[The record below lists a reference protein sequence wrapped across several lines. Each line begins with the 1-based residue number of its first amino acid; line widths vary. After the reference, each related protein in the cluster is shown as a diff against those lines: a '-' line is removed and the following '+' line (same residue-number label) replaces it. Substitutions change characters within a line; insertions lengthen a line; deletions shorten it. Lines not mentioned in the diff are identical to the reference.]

1 MPGSSGPGI
10 VRCMRDGQSAEAV
23 QILDDLIA
31 EAVRSGASDIHLE
44 PKEHRLAVRFRVDG
58 VLVNRRPY
66 PVDKASG
73 VLARVKVLG
82 KMDLAERRLPQ
93 DGTFE
98 VSVQGRTISLRCS
111 SFPTPYGEK
120 MVLRLLP
127 GGYSRP
133 LARLGML
140 EDQVEVLARW
150 VGQTSGLVLVTGPT
164 GSGKTSTLY
173 SCLGA
178 LDAKSRNVVTLEDPI
193 EVNLP
198 EITQGQV
205 NVRIGMDFARG
216 LRHVLRQDPDVIL
229 VGEMRDLETAQIA
242 VRASLTGHLVLSTLH
257 TTSSVAT
264 IVRLLDMGLER
275 HVVAGALTGIVAQ
288 RLVRRLCPGCQS
300 VGRPERDWSKD
311 FGFQVAPD
319 ALLPKA
325 VGCPRC
331 LHTGY
336 RGRAGIFDVVEVDD
350 DLRDLVRSGASRR
363 ELKELLKDR
372 ELPTVRRRGVELV
385 QQGVTT
391 LSEVL
396 RVT

>member
-1 MPGSSGPGI
+1 
-10 VRCMRDGQSAEAV
+10 MRDGQSAEAV

-31 EAVRSGASDIHLE
+31 EAVRNGASDIHLE

-73 VLARVKVLG
+73 VLARTKVLG

-98 VSVQGRTISLRCS
+98 VGVQGRTISVRCS
-111 SFPTPYGEK
+111 SFPTPHGEK

-127 GGYSRP
+127 GGYSMP
-133 LARLGML
+133 LGRLGMP
-140 EDQVEVLARW
+140 EAQAEVLGRW
-150 VGQTSGLVLVTGPT
+150 LAQTSGLVLVTGPT

-193 EVNLP
+193 EVVLP
-198 EITQGQV
+198 DITQGQV
-205 NVRIGMDFARG
+205 NTRIGMDFARG

-257 TTSSVAT
+257 TTSAVAT
-264 IVRLLDMGLER
+264 IVRLVDMGLER
-275 HVVAGALTGIVAQ
+275 HVIAGALTGIIAQ
-288 RLVRRLCPGCQS
+288 RLVRRICPHCRVEGP
-300 VGRPERDWSKD
+300 VERDWSRD
-311 FGFQVAPD
+311 FGFELPPD
-319 ALLPKA
+319 TVLAHPK
-325 VGCPRC
+325 GCPRC
-331 LHTGY
+331 LHTGF
-336 RGRAGIFDVVEVDD
+336 RGRAGLFDIVEVDD

-363 ELKELLKDR
+363 QLKELLKERD
-372 ELPTVRRRGVELV
+372 LPTVRRRGLELAL
-385 QQGVTT
+385 QGVTT